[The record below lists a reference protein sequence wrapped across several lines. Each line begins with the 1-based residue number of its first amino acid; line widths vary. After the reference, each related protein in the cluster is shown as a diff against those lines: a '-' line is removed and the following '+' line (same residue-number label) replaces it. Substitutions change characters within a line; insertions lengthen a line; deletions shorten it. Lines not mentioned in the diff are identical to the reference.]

1 MNATRLLALPLVTG
15 LALLAAPIPAAAQ
28 VADPVVAEA
37 LFRDGRALF
46 EAGRISEACRK
57 FAESQRIDPK
67 LGTLLNLA
75 RCHKDEAKFAS
86 AWEEYS
92 EAVRVAKRSGQKD
105 REDLAVSEIELLET
119 VLTRVVINMPSPVQG
134 QEVTLD
140 GLAVRAE
147 TLGTPLPINPGEH
160 KVEVRAPNFE
170 SVTLPLVAE
179 KTRANLTLDIPAL
192 KPANAQAP
200 GPVQPDGP
208 PPPPPAS
215 TSPLTM
221 RTGSYV
227 ALGVGAV
234 GLGVGAIFGVRS
246 LSKRDAAA
254 KRCPNGLCDAEGV
267 SLGDSAHSAATL
279 STVGMMVGVAGV
291 ATGVTLFVLSRPS
304 ATVAVTPILTPQ
316 VAAFTT
322 QVRF

>member
-1 MNATRLLALPLVTG
+1 MTLPRLLALPLAVGILCAPT
-15 LALLAAPIPAAAQ
+15 LASAQ

-105 REDLAVSEIELLET
+105 REELAVSEIELLET

-147 TLGTPLPINPGEH
+147 TLGTPLPINPGDH

-192 KPANAQAP
+192 KPVSAQAP
-200 GPVQPDGP
+200 GPVASEGP
-208 PPPPPAS
+208 PPTIATS

-254 KRCPNGLCDAEGV
+254 KRCPNNLCDAEGV

-279 STVGMMVGVAGV
+279 STVGMIVGVAGV

-304 ATVAVTPILTPQ
+304 ATVAVTPIVTPQ